1 MRIRDWS
8 SDVCS
13 SDLGVGGTE
22 RHLSLVLPALWR
34 AGWRVHV
41 CALGDDGPMSAPLRQ
56 AGIPIEAISQ
66 RFWTGLPKLRVAEGL
81 LLQTLA
87 VRRAIARERPGLVHA
102 FLSEPSIFATA
113 ATPMCGFRTVAAIKR
128 NLMTRP

>member
-1 MRIRDWS
+1 M
-8 SDVCS
+8 SDRMKGIHEHDHCGPKLLFVVGGF
-13 SDLGVGGTE
+13 GVGGTE

-66 RFWTGLPKLRVAEGL
+66 RFWTGLPKLRVD
-81 LLQTLA
+81 
-87 VRRAIARERPGLVHA
+87 RK
-102 FLSEPSIFATA
+102 S
-113 ATPMCGFRTVAAIKR
+113 
-128 NLMTRP
+128 TRLNSSH